1 MRLGFGHFRAGPVL
15 GYWAVAF
22 AKFSRPL
29 RRSRPIQ
36 AGTLVPGT
44 SWSARQGLIERDR
57 HDKLKA
63 DLEEIAR
70 MISGLI
76 NGLDKRNL

>member
-1 MRLGFGHFRAGPVL
+1 
-15 GYWAVAF
+15 
-22 AKFSRPL
+22 
-29 RRSRPIQ
+29 
-36 AGTLVPGT
+36 
-44 SWSARQGLIERDR
+44 LIERDR